1 MDEYTK
7 NALWAYWRRGDDEEV
22 IADNEIS
29 NTTDDT
35 LVDENEIA
43 QIFRLDTDL
52 FDFDIPLCQAFKEFN
67 YLSQIDIDIYEWN
80 KEIPWTNEKPWTDDK
95 AWNEPI
101 NNIRHECNPLR
112 FKNRTAKWPTCNW
125 KEDGYCNTRD
135 LPGFIHEG
143 NLIRYEDYEWY
154 DTIKDSELK
163 EEALINKRILE
174 ELINVIEESS
184 DDEWDHDSPVDE

>member
-7 NALWAYWRRGDDEEV
+7 NALWDYWSSGDDEEV
-22 IADNEIS
+22 ITDNELS

-35 LVDENEIA
+35 LVGENEIA
-43 QIFRLDTDL
+43 QIFRIDIDL

-67 YLSQIDIDIYEWN
+67 YLSQIDIDN
-80 KEIPWTNEKPWTDDK
+80 KGIPWVNEKPWTDDK

-101 NNIRHECNPLR
+101 DNIRHECNPLR
-112 FKNRTAKWPTCNW
+112 FKNWTAKWPT
-125 KEDGYCNTRD
+125 
-135 LPGFIHEG
+135 
-143 NLIRYEDYEWY
+143 
-154 DTIKDSELK
+154 ELK

-174 ELINVIEESS
+174 ELMNVMEESS